1 MTNQLSHAN
10 LFSDLSNVTV
20 RRVFRTDQ
28 VGSWNAARLSQNNLA
43 SALQEQGIRTGG
55 AQGTELLAQAVDAYR
70 NALEVYTREV
80 FPSYYELVP
89 AKLG

>member
-55 AQGTELLAQAVDAYR
+55 AQGTDKW
-70 NALEVYTREV
+70 N
-80 FPSYYELVP
+80 S
-89 AKLG
+89 